1 LNSLLIPRNEG
12 QILSGPK
19 EVFPVGVNVIRYS
32 ENNVVKWGL
41 VLPGERVVPIQGTYE
56 TLQEFLKYGFPLAK
70 QVIKAPIDSVDLKD
84 LTILSP
90 VTEPARIVCQGA
102 NYRSHRQESGL
113 DGSRPPYN
121 LIFAKA
127 DSSLTGAYDDIIC
140 PSHVQL
146 LDYEIEL
153 GLVIGTSINEPVEV
167 TEQNI
172 HQYVAGIVIANDVS
186 ARDTQIIEM
195 QWYKGKSY
203 RTFCPVGPYLYLF
216 DEGETSILGELS
228 LNLWVNGE
236 LRQAT
241 DTSQLLYKPAE
252 TLTEL
257 AGLMNLSPGDLI
269 LTGTTGGVGLKMNG
283 EIIQKII
290 NPALSHEEKVQYFVE
305 SQQGN
310 GYLKNGDIIRCEIK
324 SQDGSI
330 DLGVQENRVVVPTV
344 VGTTKK

>member
-1 LNSLLIPRNEG
+1 MSKNILNW
-12 QILSGPK
+12 QMTK
-19 EVFPVGVNVIRYS
+19 EVFAVGVNVIRYS
-32 ENNVVKWGL
+32 ENNEVKWG
-41 VLPGERVVPIQGTYE
+41 VVQGDRVAPIQGTYGS
-56 TLQEFLKYGFPLAK
+56 LSEFLKYGAPLAR
-70 QVIKAPIDSVDLKD
+70 QVIKTAMDTVYLKE
-84 LTILSP
+84 LAILSP

-113 DGSRPPYN
+113 DGDRPPYN
-121 LIFAKA
+121 LIFTKA

-153 GLVIGTSINEPVEV
+153 GLVIGAAINEPVEV

-172 HQYVAGIVIANDVS
+172 HQYVAGLVIANDVS
-186 ARDTQIIEM
+186 ARDTQIMEM

-203 RTFCPVGPYLYLF
+203 RTFCPVGPYLYLL
-216 DEGETSILGELS
+216 DEGEASLLGQLS

-236 LRQAT
+236 LRQSA

-269 LTGTTGGVGLKMNG
+269 LTGTTGGVCLKLNG
-283 EIIQKII
+283 EILQKLY
-290 NPALSHEEKVQYFVE
+290 NPALSHQEKVQFFVE

-310 GYLKNGDIIRCEIK
+310 GYLKSGDIVRCEIK
-324 SQDGSI
+324 SLDGSL

-344 VGTTKK
+344 VETTVK